1 MSQPA
6 SGSPPE
12 RWRPEERDA
21 PSRGDT
27 RSRIQAVAVELF
39 SEQGYDK
46 TSLREIAERLGVTKA
61 ALYYHFKSK
70 EDIVRSLVDDYFGQV
85 DSLVAWAGQQPR
97 TPAVRA
103 EILGRYL
110 DMVID
115 SHQVYRMLQQN
126 QAALAGLAA
135 EKHRGELFRE
145 RMNALVDLLVEPG
158 AALRDRVR
166 AAMAA
171 TGLSIGWMLFHDQ
184 VDDPAE
190 LRSAVLGIA
199 IELAGGPAEAGYQ
212 QGEADDQPGE
222 AGGPAEAADQPGESS
237 PGPAWP
243 PAAAR
248 TNGST
253 R

>member
-1 MSQPA
+1 MSQLA
-6 SGSPPE
+6 DDSPPE
-12 RWRPEERDA
+12 GWPPEGRDA

-70 EDIVRSLVDDYFGQV
+70 EDIVHSLVDDYFDRV
-85 DSLVAWAGQQPR
+85 DSLVAWASQQPK

-103 EILGRYL
+103 EILSRYL

-115 SHQVYRMLQQN
+115 SHQVFRMMQQN
-126 QAALAGLAA
+126 QAALAGLTSQ
-135 EKHRGELFRE
+135 KHRGELFKE
-145 RMNALVDLLVEPG
+145 RMNALIDLLVEPG
-158 AALRDRVR
+158 AALRERVR
-166 AAMAA
+166 AAVAA

-199 IELAGGPAEAGYQ
+199 VEL
-212 QGEADDQPGE
+212 
-222 AGGPAEAADQPGESS
+222 AGGPAEAADQPGETGGPAEAADQPGEAG